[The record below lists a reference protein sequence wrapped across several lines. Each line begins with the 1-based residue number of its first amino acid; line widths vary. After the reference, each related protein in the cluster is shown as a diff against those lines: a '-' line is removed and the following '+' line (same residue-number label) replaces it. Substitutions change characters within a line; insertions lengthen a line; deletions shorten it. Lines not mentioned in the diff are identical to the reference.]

1 MKHTIRILVL
11 SFSIILLSA
20 CNNAIERTDRTIT
33 LIQENVTQIVNELTE
48 IQHIESNLQA
58 EFESTLN
65 SSDDLSIFN
74 DKDTPIMQN
83 IDRRIEHLDLL
94 VEEQATLVELAEE
107 LTNQRENTPLPVD
120 QLDNHILL
128 LNDLASSLTT
138 YIEDY
143 RNNLETERIIYK
155 SIANPETDYSSFF
168 AVFDS
173 VDVLHT
179 TNFINLEKV
188 LTNFEPINAQLV
200 NFKVYIAN
208 LKENS

>member
-65 SSDDLSIFN
+65 SSDNLSIFN

-107 LTNQRENTPLPVD
+107 LTNQRENTLLPVD